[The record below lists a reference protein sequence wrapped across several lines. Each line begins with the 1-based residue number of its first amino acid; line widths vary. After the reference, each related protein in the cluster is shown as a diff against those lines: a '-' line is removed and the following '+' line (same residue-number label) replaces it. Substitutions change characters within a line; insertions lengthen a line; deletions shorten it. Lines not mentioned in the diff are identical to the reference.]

1 MDTEI
6 TAADDDLVVGCKL
19 LRLDGRSLNGRVQY
33 DLSGAWQEV
42 PGNGAYVAVTGG
54 LTTGGTGE
62 QLVWLECREPTG
74 AKAPEGVVTYR
85 QARVIAACP
94 ERCAPELRGAVALY
108 APGLTAEQRLVLA
121 ETSTEEWRGKAARD
135 ASDLSAEQ
143 RLALVP

>member
-54 LTTGGTGE
+54 LTAGGEGE
-62 QLVWLECREPTG
+62 RLVWLECREPTG
-74 AKAPEGVVTYR
+74 AEAPAGVVTYR
-85 QARVIAACP
+85 WVRVVAACSERVTP
-94 ERCAPELRGAVALY
+94 EWRGEVATY
-108 APGLTAEQRLVLA
+108 APDLIAEQRVAL
-121 ETSTEEWRGKAARD
+121 RAATAPRWQLR
-135 ASDLSAEQ
+135 A
-143 RLALVP
+143 